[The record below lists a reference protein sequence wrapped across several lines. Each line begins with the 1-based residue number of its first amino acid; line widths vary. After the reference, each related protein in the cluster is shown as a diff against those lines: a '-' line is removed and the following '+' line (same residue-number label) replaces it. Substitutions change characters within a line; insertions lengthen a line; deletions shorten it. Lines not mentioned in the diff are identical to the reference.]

1 MDYEPL
7 SRTFH
12 GVGQAIRAGSSTLPW
27 IDVSK
32 PIFLARRDL
41 PLVPQPV
48 LQNPLPVALPLPQAP
63 PDVATIL
70 AEGVASSHLSLEEEI
85 DKFHFGE
92 EQGPRAP
99 LICILDAEGKS
110 DRSFGV
116 YNPFLILAFLDDSN
130 GEEDSMAL
138 NKGNKSLRDF
148 MAARGKES
156 TSKMTL
162 KSQVAPPPP
171 QITIDLDLKPNP
183 NLKKKRPV
191 ETLEEGEVGP
201 RKGTKQ

>member
-1 MDYEPL
+1 M
-7 SRTFH
+7 
-12 GVGQAIRAGSSTLPW
+12 PW

-116 YNPFLILAFLDDSN
+116 HNPFLILAFLDDSN

-138 NKGNKSLRDF
+138 NKGKKCLRDLL
-148 MAARGKES
+148 ATRGKYS
-156 TSKMTL
+156 TSKTAPT
-162 KSQVAPPPP
+162 SQVAPSSPP
-171 QITIDLDLKPNP
+171 QIPLDLGLKANSD
-183 NLKKKRPV
+183 LKKKRPV
-191 ETLEEGEVGP
+191 DTLEEGEVGP
-201 RKGTKQ
+201 QKGT